1 MGSGADGKRNES
13 NSNGCA
19 GFFRTNSHST
29 DEDDD
34 GNAKIVE
41 GAGGAGPSVPTGLAT
56 SEGDIPSGAE
66 SPPIWTIVEFDNGK
80 RLGDSVALRTV
91 MGGSAS
97 LAWADGDERKAS
109 SEKRDAIPSE
119 WEARIGTPNETDA
132 SMSAAAPC
140 CGRSG
145 SGGTGDWRG
154 WLEAAG
160 IGPSKN
166 MPCTA
171 RDSDFCVRDGVSCLA
186 KRTRISALLSSLA
199 SSASLELL
207 SASDEASEE
216 SSVIELNEAER
227 PT

>member
-1 MGSGADGKRNES
+1 MGSGADGERNES
-13 NSNGCA
+13 NSNWCVGI
-19 GFFRTNSHST
+19 FRTSSHST

-41 GAGGAGPSVPTGLAT
+41 DAGGAGPSVPAGLVT
-56 SEGDIPSGAE
+56 SESGGAE
-66 SPPIWTIVEFDNGK
+66 SPPIWIIVELDNGK
-80 RLGDSVALRTV
+80 HLGDSVALRTV

-119 WEARIGTPNETDA
+119 WEARIGTPNEAAA

-166 MPCTA
+166 MP
-171 RDSDFCVRDGVSCLA
+171 
-186 KRTRISALLSSLA
+186 
-199 SSASLELL
+199 
-207 SASDEASEE
+207 
-216 SSVIELNEAER
+216 
-227 PT
+227 